1 MMGTT
6 NCEPLLDVIQKRFSF
21 MYVSD
26 TVVKSHIN
34 CYRCSAS

>member
-6 NCEPLLDVIQKRFSF
+6 NCEPLMDVSPKRIRF
-21 MYVSD
+21 MYASN
-26 TVVKSHIN
+26 TVVKSQVN